1 MHILITKTFSDL
13 GVTYTAGEKI
23 HVATSVAERF
33 FQGKVAERVKYKTT
47 AEYLSVV
54 EAERARLNPILPAV
68 VTWMVVKDVV
78 KERWA
83 IVAKCSRANCSRFSC
98 FSGPPSAA
106 LESLTFLHSCG
117 EVTSVPITPEVCAQY
132 RKVFHRR
139 FMLSYA
145 EAYAA
150 KCAAPSID
158 KPYLTAEE
166 ISNSNA
172 ARGATSEDSPA
183 KHAGFTF
190 DIPYKTPQELMK
202 ENLKRAPK

>member
-1 MHILITKTFSDL
+1 MHIQITKTFTDL

-54 EAERARLNPILPAV
+54 EAERARLNPVLPAV

-106 LESLTFLHSCG
+106 LESLTFLHTCG

-132 RKVFHRR
+132 RKVFYPK
-139 FMLSYA
+139 FMLSEDQARYLSNF
-145 EAYAA
+145 
-150 KCAAPSID
+150 APARD
-158 KPYLTAEE
+158 PRLPTAEE
-166 ISNSNA
+166 IVESNRL
-172 ARGATSEDSPA
+172 RGATSEDSPA
-183 KHAGFTF
+183 KHAGFTL
-190 DIPYKTPQELMK
+190 DIPYKTAQEVMK
-202 ENLKRAPK
+202 ENLKRTPK